1 MEVVAWI
8 VFVGLC
14 VESGALITN
23 FTISLFKPEIISRL
37 YQKLNLMNIYQ
48 QNQWSYYCTY
58 SVIISLAILKSYL
71 FYVLIQLVAKLD
83 LNNPFSTFVADKIST
98 ISHITFSLGIMSY
111 VTQQSLENFL
121 GENYDAKNM
130 NDFFVDS
137 QAFIM
142 MAAIIYV
149 ISIIFKRGIEIQ
161 TENELTV

>member
-1 MEVVAWI
+1 M
-8 VFVGLC
+8 
-14 VESGALITN
+14 
-23 FTISLFKPEIISRL
+23 
-37 YQKLNLMNIYQ
+37 
-48 QNQWSYYCTY
+48 
-58 SVIISLAILKSYL
+58 AILKSYL
-71 FYVLIQLVAKLD
+71 FYVLIQLFAKLD

-98 ISHITFSLGIMSY
+98 ISHITFSIGIMSY